1 MYEAF
6 INRIIAERIKICNI
20 MMIDDIIR
28 QASVEDK
35 KVFIHYRKGNGEIS
49 DRVIGNIIPSEE
61 FGDGYIEAFC
71 YKQNDKRTFK
81 IDRILDAKIIDESD
95 FFPRKMIA
103 APLISVTPQPHAN
116 NNVEVPIVKQPVV
129 PNSDLADSKLR
140 QLCQYYLNC
149 IALENANSVS
159 ATKLVY
165 ENEPQFV
172 EVNTPFVDGIV
183 DEQLVGFI
191 TNNTRLRKTALVGY
205 PVMVSDNKIIPLLL
219 FQVTADYGIVD
230 MSTTPFVNKAIV
242 DLFLSDPDE
251 QMQELL
257 FLEEQLGLNND
268 NVIVDIVSA
277 AKSLKVLRSNWL
289 WKDEPNPDT
298 IRPNG
303 SISLIEEKGIY
314 NRCVLIQADLSN
326 YTMGLEMELNTL
338 SKISKGSYKDTAL
351 YQWMYA
357 DVGQADMHSIQK
369 EELLEILPLNTEQYA
384 AIRHALHAPLTIVTG
399 PPGTGKS
406 QVVAN
411 LIVNLAHKGKSAV
424 FSSKNNKAVDVVEQ
438 RTNALGE
445 RPIMIRLGGNRDFSQ
460 IADYL
465 RRLLHAPQPTPSQ
478 LQEFNSAKRQYE
490 TLLSDKARII
500 KQQEQVIQSCNQLT
514 RMAFEIAS
522 IKEKWD
528 GWQNICNL
536 KTEKRFVSQLK
547 ELSKSWEACQ
557 KEKQTFWTKLI
568 WIFLKK
574 ERKRFFE
581 SSIVSYNSLRKEI
594 KRQEIEV
601 EQFDDS
607 LLSQQED
614 LLNEYHQLCD
624 YKTKLDQYNEGV
636 SFEQLDVQ
644 LADIKRKLSSAAKTL
659 WSKWLVT
666 CAPQIP
672 DNYRLQIA
680 SFLANLQLNDGNIT
694 ENQLAYEYKSIERLL
709 TQLMPI
715 CAVTSLSAR
724 GRLPFVAGCYDLV
737 IIDEASQ
744 CDIASMIP
752 LLYRA
757 KRAVIIGDPNQL
769 KHITTMT
776 RQQDRELVAKHEVD
790 ARFSYCVH
798 SLFELANSV
807 CHQNDLIH
815 LRDHHRSHADII
827 EFSNKEFY
835 NGLLR
840 VATDYD
846 RLRFPYG
853 YSKSIIWKEVI
864 GETIR
869 PQAGSAYNQ
878 KEIDAVIEQLN
889 SLVNDNYKGSI
900 GVVTPFKRQA
910 DLITYYLKEKHQNL
924 YGDLVKNHEFIAATA
939 HKFQG
944 DERDVIIFSP
954 VVSIGSLQG
963 TLNFL
968 SSTPNLFN
976 VAITRARACLIV
988 VGNKSYC
995 QNSSIHYLA
1004 SFANYK
1010 ASLNTY
1016 VNDNVFPQFGREY
1029 HDVNAKDYVSE
1040 WEKLLYTALYD
1051 MGLQVIPQYEVDK
1064 YLIDLAL
1071 INGNRKIAIEV
1082 GEEVEYNSE
1091 QIYAIHLRNT
1101 RLIELGWQIIRLQP
1115 YQIKDDMEWCIRQIT
1130 FLKDSH

>member
-1 MYEAF
+1 MSNNSERS
-6 INRIIAERIKICNI
+6 ILMIEEIIK
-20 MMIDDIIR
+20 

-49 DRVIGNIIPSEE
+49 DRVIGSIIPSEE

-81 IDRILDAKIIDESD
+81 IDRIMDAKIVDESD
-95 FFPRKMIA
+95 FVPRKMIA
-103 APLISVTPQPHAN
+103 APLVSVTPQPHAN
-116 NNVEVPIVKQPVV
+116 NDAEVQNLRQPVT
-129 PNSDLADSKLR
+129 PTFDLADPKLKH
-140 QLCQYYLNC
+140 LCQYYLNC

-159 ATKLVY
+159 ATKLV
-165 ENEPQFV
+165 NEDDPQFV
-172 EVNTPFVDGIV
+172 EINTPFINGIV
-183 DEQLVGFI
+183 DKQLVGYI
-191 TNNTRLRKTALVGY
+191 TNNTRQRKTALVGY
-205 PVMVSDNKIIPLLL
+205 PVMISDNKIIPLLL
-219 FQVTADYGIVD
+219 FQVTADYGVVD

-242 DLFLSDPDE
+242 DLFINDSDE

-257 FLEEQLGLNND
+257 FIEEQLGLNND
-268 NVIVDIVSA
+268 NAIVDIVSA
-277 AKSLKVLRSNWL
+277 SYSLKVLRPNWL
-289 WKDEPNPDT
+289 WKETPNPD
-298 IRPNG
+298 IIEPRG
-303 SISLIEEKGIY
+303 SVSLIEEKGIY
-314 NRCVLIQADLSN
+314 NRCVLMQADLSN
-326 YTMGLEMELNTL
+326 YTIGLEMELNAL
-338 SKISKGSYKDTAL
+338 SKISKESYKDTAL

-357 DVGQADMHSIQK
+357 EVPKADLHSIQK
-369 EELLEILPLNTEQYA
+369 DELLEILPLNTEQDD

-411 LIVNLAHKGKSAV
+411 LIVNLAHKGKNAV

-460 IADYL
+460 IGDYL

-478 LQEFNSAKRQYE
+478 QQEFNSAKRQYE

-500 KQQEQVIQSCNQLT
+500 KQQEQVILSCNQLT
-514 RMAFEIAS
+514 KMDAEYAN

-528 GWQNICNL
+528 SWQNICDL

-547 ELSKSWEACQ
+547 ELSRNWEASQ
-557 KEKQTFWTKLI
+557 KEKQSFWTKLI
-568 WIFLKK
+568 WIFIKK
-574 ERKRFFE
+574 ERQRIFG
-581 SSIVSYNSLRKEI
+581 SSLVSYNSLQKEI
-594 KRQEIEV
+594 KRQEIDA
-601 EQFDDS
+601 EQFDDR
-607 LLSQQED
+607 LLLEQKE
-614 LLNEYHQLCD
+614 LLNEFHRLCD
-624 YKTKLDQYNEGV
+624 YKTRLDQYNEGA
-636 SFEQLDVQ
+636 SFEQFDIQ
-644 LADIKRKLSSAAKTL
+644 LADIKKKLSSAAKAL
-659 WSKWLVT
+659 WNKWLVA

-672 DNYRLQIA
+672 DFYRSQIS
-680 SFLANLQLNDGNIT
+680 SFLANLELNEGNIVGS
-694 ENQLAYEYKSIERLL
+694 QLAYDYRVIERIL

-757 KRAVIIGDPNQL
+757 KRAVIIGDPKQL

-776 RQQDRELVAKHEVD
+776 CQQDRELVAKHDVD
-790 ARFSYCVH
+790 ALWSYCVN
-798 SLFELANSV
+798 SLFDLANAV
-807 CHQNDLIH
+807 RHRNDLVH

-827 EFSNKEFY
+827 EFSNHEFY

-840 VATDYD
+840 VATDYS
-846 RLRFPYG
+846 RLKFPYD
-853 YSKSIIWKEVI
+853 SNKSVVWKDIV

-878 KEIDAVIEQLN
+878 AEINGVIEQLQN
-889 SLVNDNYKGSI
+889 LVNNHYAGTI

-924 YGDLVKNHEFIAATA
+924 YNELVRNHEFIAATA

-954 VVSIGSLQG
+954 VVSNGSPQG

-976 VAITRARACLIV
+976 VAITRARASLIV
-988 VGNKSYC
+988 VGNISYC
-995 QNSSIHYLA
+995 QNSNIHYLA
-1004 SFANYK
+1004 SFANYTT
-1010 ASLNTY
+1010 SLNTH
-1016 VNDNVFPQFGREY
+1016 VNDNVLPQFGREY
-1029 HDVNAKDYVSE
+1029 PDVKTTDYVSE
-1040 WEKLLYTALYD
+1040 WERQLYTALYD
-1051 MGLQVIPQYEVDK
+1051 KGLQTIPQFEVDK
-1064 YLIDLAL
+1064 YHIDLAL
-1071 INGNRKIAIEV
+1071 IDGNKKLAIEV
-1082 GEEVEYNSE
+1082 GEDVEYNSE
-1091 QIYAIHLRNT
+1091 QSYTIHLRNT
-1101 RLIELGWQIIRLQP
+1101 RLIELGWKIIRFQP
-1115 YQIKDDMEWCIRQIT
+1115 YQIKDDMQWCVNQVYSAW
-1130 FLKDSH
+1130 FK

>member
-1 MYEAF
+1 MVE
-6 INRIIAERIKICNI
+6 
-20 MMIDDIIR
+20 DIIK
-28 QASVEDK
+28 QASVEGK
-35 KVFIHYRKGNGEIS
+35 KVSIHYKKENGEIS
-49 DRVIGNIIPSEE
+49 DRVIGSIIPSEK
-61 FGDGYIEAFC
+61 FGEGYIEAFC

-81 IDRILDAKIIDESD
+81 TGRILDARIIDEND
-95 FFPRKMIA
+95 FVPRKMIA
-103 APLISVTPQPHAN
+103 APLISITPQPHTNIDA
-116 NNVEVPIVKQPVV
+116 EVPDTKPSEV
-129 PNSDLADSKLR
+129 PNFDFSDPKLK

-159 ATKLVY
+159 ATKLVN
-165 ENEPQFV
+165 EDEPQLV
-172 EVNTPFVDGIV
+172 EINTPFINGIN

-191 TNNTRLRKTALVGY
+191 TNNTRHRKTALVGY

-219 FQVTADYGIVD
+219 FQVTADYGVVD

-242 DLFLSDPDE
+242 DLFISDSDE

-257 FLEEQLGLNND
+257 FIEEQLGLNND
-268 NVIVDIVSA
+268 NVIIDIVSA
-277 AKSLKVLRSNWL
+277 ANSLKTLRSNWL
-289 WKDEPNPDT
+289 WKEDPNPDM
-298 IRPNG
+298 IEPR
-303 SISLIEEKGIY
+303 SSVSLIEEDGIY
-314 NRCVLIQADLSN
+314 NRCVLMQADLSN
-326 YTMGLEMELNTL
+326 YTMGLEMELNAL
-338 SKISKGSYKDTAL
+338 SKISLESYKDTAL
-351 YQWMYA
+351 YQWMHGQ
-357 DVGQADMHSIQK
+357 VGQADIHSIQR
-369 EELLEILPLNTEQYA
+369 EELLEVLNLNTEQDE

-411 LIVNLAHKGKSAV
+411 LIVNLAHKGKNAV

-465 RRLLHAPQPTPSQ
+465 RRLLHAPQPTHAQ
-478 LQEFNSAKRQYE
+478 QQEFNSAKEQYE
-490 TLLSDKARII
+490 SLLSEKARII
-500 KQQEQVIQSCNQLT
+500 KKQEQVIQSCNQLT
-514 RMAFEIAS
+514 RMEGEIAD
-522 IKEKWD
+522 IKERWND
-528 GWQNICNL
+528 WQSICDP

-547 ELSKSWEACQ
+547 ELSQSWEASQ
-557 KEKQTFWTKLI
+557 KEKQSFWTKFI
-568 WIFLKK
+568 WVFIMNG
-574 ERKRFFE
+574 RRCDFE
-581 SSIVSYNSLRKEI
+581 NNLVSYNSLQKEI
-594 KRQEIEV
+594 KRQEINAELFSDSILS
-601 EQFDDS
+601 EQKGA
-607 LLSQQED
+607 LK
-614 LLNEYHQLCD
+614 EYRQLCG
-624 YKTKLDQYNEGV
+624 YKTKLDQYNAEA
-636 SFEQLDVQ
+636 SFEQLDIQ
-644 LADIKRKLSSAAKTL
+644 LAAIKKRLSSAAKTL
-659 WSKWLVT
+659 WNKWLIT

-672 DNYRLQIA
+672 DIYRQQIS
-680 SFLANLQLNDGNIT
+680 SFLANLELNDGNIAGT
-694 ENQLAYEYKSIERLL
+694 QLAFEYKKIERLL

-724 GRLPFVAGCYDLV
+724 GRLPFVSGCYDLV

-790 ARFSYCVH
+790 ACFSYCVH
-798 SLFELANSV
+798 SLFDLAISV
-807 CHQNDLIH
+807 GHQNDLVH

-840 VATDYD
+840 VATNYA

-853 YSKSIIWKEVI
+853 SDNSVIWKDVV
-864 GETIR
+864 GDTVR

-878 KEIDAVIEQLN
+878 KEIDAVIVQLQA
-889 SLVNDNYKGSI
+889 LVNVNYNGSI

-910 DLITYYLKEKHQNL
+910 ELITYYLKNQHQNL
-924 YGDLVKNHEFIAATA
+924 YDELVRNHEFISATA

-954 VVSIGSLQG
+954 VVSNGSPQG

-976 VAITRARACLIV
+976 VAITRARANLIV
-988 VGNKSYC
+988 IGNRSYC
-995 QNSSIHYLA
+995 QNSNIHYLA
-1004 SFANYK
+1004 SFADYI
-1010 ASLNTY
+1010 ASLKTP
-1016 VNDNVFPQFGREY
+1016 VNNNALPQYGREY
-1029 HDVNAKDYVSE
+1029 PDVTNTDYVSE
-1040 WEKLLYTALYD
+1040 WEKQLYTMLYD
-1051 MGLQVIPQYEVDK
+1051 NGLQTIPQYAVDK
-1064 YLIDLAL
+1064 YHIDLAH
-1071 INGNRKIAIEV
+1071 IDGNKKIAIEV

-1091 QIYAIHLRNT
+1091 QSYAVHLRNT
-1101 RLIELGWQIIRLQP
+1101 RLIELGWIIIQFQP
-1115 YQIKDDMEWCIRQIT
+1115 YQIKDEMEWCICQVISIRKC
-1130 FLKDSH
+1130 L